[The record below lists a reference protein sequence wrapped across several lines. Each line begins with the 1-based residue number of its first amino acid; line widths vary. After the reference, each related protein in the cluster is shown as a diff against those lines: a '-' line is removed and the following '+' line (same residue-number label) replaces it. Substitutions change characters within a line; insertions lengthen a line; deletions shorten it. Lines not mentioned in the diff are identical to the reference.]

1 MIPVKIDLT
10 TQNRE
15 GWLKQLKATGA
26 SPREMLLGMLI
37 CIGPDLIKAA
47 LVAAVFVVAYLGGSK
62 L

>member
-1 MIPVKIDLT
+1 MNLVKKTLT
-10 TQNRE
+10 TTNRE
-15 GWLKQLKATGA
+15 GWLRQLKATGA

-47 LVAAVFVVAYLGGSK
+47 LIAGALVSAYLGGWK